1 MIIQQGLCMLLDE
14 VKATL
19 AMENQTLNS
28 EQEKLLKSY
37 ADGEITF
44 DEFEQKLLEIT
55 KNYRAA

>member
-1 MIIQQGLCMLLDE
+1 MLLDE